1 MEFLALVLV
10 NLALTVYLV
19 EKGTKFWK
27 EKRRHERLV
36 NQHPE
41 MKGVH
46 PDEDGLFVFES
57 DDSLKVL
64 VLERMISPA
73 LMNPSTSKK
82 RISKRTESL
91 GAGMERRVHHP
102 GSA

>member
-1 MEFLALVLV
+1 MQALEFLALVLV

-27 EKRRHERLV
+27 EKRRHKRLI

-41 MKGVH
+41 MKGVN

-57 DDSLKVL
+57 DDSLKLL
-64 VLERMISPA
+64 VLE
-73 LMNPSTSKK
+73 NDQ
-82 RISKRTESL
+82 
-91 GAGMERRVHHP
+91 P
-102 GSA
+102 GSDEPFYVKEEDLEED

>member
-1 MEFLALVLV
+1 MQALEFLALVLM
-10 NLALTVYLV
+10 NLALTAYLV

-27 EKRRHERLV
+27 EKRRLERLV
-36 NQHPE
+36 NHHPE

-64 VLERMISPA
+64 VLE
-73 LMNPSTSKK
+73 NDQ
-82 RISKRTESL
+82 
-91 GAGMERRVHHP
+91 P
-102 GSA
+102 GSDEPFYVTEEDLEEE

>member
-1 MEFLALVLV
+1 MQALEFLALVLV

-27 EKRRHERLV
+27 EKRRLKRLV

-41 MKGVH
+41 MEGVH

-64 VLERMISPA
+64 VLE
-73 LMNPSTSKK
+73 NDQ
-82 RISKRTESL
+82 
-91 GAGMERRVHHP
+91 P
-102 GSA
+102 GSDEPFYVREEDLEED